1 MMRPL
6 TADDLDELAALRSD
20 TLVMKYIGEQ
30 TREKVAERLRFYLES
45 YEKNGY
51 GACGISLKGRTELIG
66 WGGLQPLEETGEVEI
81 GYGFQTPYW
90 GKGFASEAAGAWL
103 RYGFEH
109 VGLKRIVAI
118 ALPGNTASWRVMEKL
133 GMKYEKNAKHYGFD
147 VVYYAIAREDFQPDK
162 NALYVLHD

>member
-20 TLVMKYIGEQ
+20 PQVMKYIGEQ
-30 TREKVAERLRFYLES
+30 TREKVAERLRFYIES

-51 GACGISLKGRTELIG
+51 GACGISLKGETALIG
-66 WGGLQPLEETGEVEI
+66 WSGLQPLEDSGEVEI

-90 GKGFASEAAGAWL
+90 GKGFATEVAAAWL

-109 VGLKRIVAI
+109 IGLKRIVAI
-118 ALPGNTASWRVMEKL
+118 ALPDNTASWRVMEKL

-147 VVYYAIAREDFQPDK
+147 VVYYAIAREDFQPDE
-162 NALYVLHD
+162 NALYVLHE